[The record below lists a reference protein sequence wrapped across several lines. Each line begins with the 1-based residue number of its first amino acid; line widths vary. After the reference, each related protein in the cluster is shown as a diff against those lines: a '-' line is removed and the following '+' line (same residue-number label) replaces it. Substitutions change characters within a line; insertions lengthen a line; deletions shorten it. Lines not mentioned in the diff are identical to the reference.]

1 MKRYD
6 LTQPEDELKIYS
18 FNPQENGLFS
28 VTSTIIEAE
37 NEIML
42 VDAQFQKY
50 DAQFLVDTIK
60 ATGKPLK
67 TIYISHFDPDFYFG
81 LSIIASAFPN
91 AKVVARPTTV
101 EGIKRNLIGKIEYWQ
116 PILKE
121 RNNAPRMFMIPDVY
135 HEDNFRVG
143 KHRID
148 IKGIARDP
156 MRTYLWSEE
165 TKVLFGGAWLFQ
177 GIHLWI
183 ASNPTKKSR
192 EQWIDILGDMAALQ
206 PKAVAPAHFLGAI
219 CPTVIE
225 FNKQYLLRLEEELAQ
240 AQDSQDLIQRMK
252 SAYPELRGDTYLE
265 IGATV
270 VTGEVEWL

>member
-6 LTQPEDELKIYS
+6 LTQPEDELKIYY

-28 VTSTIIEAE
+28 VTSTIVEAE

-135 HEDNFRVG
+135 HEDHFMVG
-143 KHRID
+143 KHLQQL
-148 IKGIARDP
+148 GSL
-156 MRTYLWSEE
+156 LW
-165 TKVLFGGAWLFQ
+165 
-177 GIHLWI
+177 LWF
-183 ASNPTKKSR
+183 SPWHRNFHMP
-192 EQWIDILGDMAALQ
+192 
-206 PKAVAPAHFLGAI
+206 
-219 CPTVIE
+219 
-225 FNKQYLLRLEEELAQ
+225 
-240 AQDSQDLIQRMK
+240 
-252 SAYPELRGDTYLE
+252 
-265 IGATV
+265 
-270 VTGEVEWL
+270 